1 MRNLAIALVAVFLVA
16 AGTFAPAAAP
26 GARADTAVAPK
37 VAIIVGPVE
46 SSTSSYRSYADAV
59 ASAALAYTPNVVK
72 VYSPNATWA
81 AVQAAVNGAS
91 IVVYL
96 GHGNGWPSPYP
107 NDPAY
112 TQKDGF
118 GLNTGTPSD
127 YTHIYYGEPSVST
140 LKYAPNAIV
149 LLNHLCYASGNS
161 EPQNADPTLAVAEQ
175 RVDNYAAGFLK
186 GGARAVIA
194 EGHGSLAPL
203 ITALFTTHQTV
214 YDAWQA
220 MPNAHGNTFS
230 FASTRTPGMTASMDP
245 DSPTGGYYR
254 SFTGS
259 LDLRTDDVTGA
270 SMTSTSEAPATL
282 QVPGAATAPAGAALY
297 ATSSLSGTP
306 TTSLSADTPVRVEQG
321 PDIASDASPD
331 PVLVKAIDGA
341 ATGWTDGN
349 QLVPQDSTPPQLW
362 SLDGP
367 LTFSP
372 NGNGQGDTLT
382 LRATFTEEVAWSFKV
397 TNTAGAVLATGSG
410 DGNVA
415 ILSWDGK
422 SAGAVVPDGSYQLK
436 ITATDPWG
444 NGPLEVTRT
453 VVVDTSIQLRLAG
466 TDRYATAAAVS
477 KAYVS
482 PGVGTVFVA
491 TGANF
496 PDALAGAA
504 AAGAMGAPILLVAQG
519 SVPTATATELTRLH
533 PAKIVILG
541 STGVVS
547 AAVASALGQ
556 YAASVTRLAGTD
568 RYATAAAVS
577 KAYVSP
583 GVGTVFVAT
592 GANFPDALAG
602 AAAAGAMGAPIL
614 LVAQGSVPTATATEL
629 TRLHPAKIVI
639 LGSTGVVSAAVASAL
654 GQYAASVTR
663 LAGTDRYATAAAVS
677 KAYVSPGVG
686 TVFVAT
692 GANFPD
698 ALAGAAAAGA
708 MGAPI
713 LLVAQGSVPTATAT
727 EIARLASRTIVIL
740 GGPSVVSDAVRTQ
753 LAALQPR

>member
-1 MRNLAIALVAVFLVA
+1 MRNLFIALVAVFLA
-16 AGTFAPAAAP
+16 ATGTFAPAAAP

-37 VAIIVGPVE
+37 VAVIVGPVE
-46 SSTSSYRSYADAV
+46 GSTTSYRSYADAV
-59 ASAALAYTPNVVK
+59 ASAALVYTPNVVK

-81 AVQAAVNGAS
+81 AVQAAVSGAS

-118 GLNTGTPSD
+118 GLNSASNPSD
-127 YTHIYYGEPSVST
+127 YSHIYYGEPSVSS

-161 EPQNADPTLAVAEQ
+161 EPGNPSPTLAVAEA

-203 ITALFTTHQTV
+203 ITALFTTHQAV

-270 SMTSTSEAPATL
+270 PMTPTDLSPATL
-282 QVPGAATAPAGAALY
+282 QVPGAATAPAGAVLY
-297 ATSSLSGTP
+297 PTSSLSGTP
-306 TTSLSADTPVRVEQG
+306 TTSLSADTPVRVEEK

-331 PVLVKAIDGA
+331 PVLVKAINGA
-341 ATGWTDGN
+341 AAGWTDGN
-349 QLVPQDSTPPQLW
+349 QLVPRDSTPPELW

-372 NGNGQGDTLT
+372 NGDGQGDTLT

-410 DGNVA
+410 DGSVG

-422 SAGAVVPDGSYQLK
+422 SAGAVVPDGSYRLE
-436 ITATDPWG
+436 ITAMDPWD
-444 NGPLEVTRT
+444 NGPLEVTKT
-453 VVVDTSIQLRLAG
+453 VVVNTSIQQRLAG
-466 TDRYATAAAVS
+466 SNRYATAAAVS

-482 PGVGTVFVA
+482 KVGGTVFVA

-519 SVPTATATELTRLH
+519 SVPTATATELTRLK

-547 AAVASALGQ
+547 DAVASDLGH
-556 YAASVTRLAGTD
+556 YAASVTRLAGSN

-577 KAYVSP
+577 KAYVSKVGRHRVRRHRRELPRRARRCRGRRGHGCPDPARRP
-583 GVGTVFVAT
+583 GLRAHSDGNRAH
-592 GANFPDALAG
+592 APQAG
-602 AAAAGAMGAPIL
+602 EDRHPGL
-614 LVAQGSVPTATATEL
+614 DRR
-629 TRLHPAKIVI
+629 RLRC
-639 LGSTGVVSAAVASAL
+639 GR
-654 GQYAASVTR
+654 Q
-663 LAGTDRYATAAAVS
+663 
-677 KAYVSPGVG
+677 
-686 TVFVAT
+686 
-692 GANFPD
+692 
-698 ALAGAAAAGA
+698 
-708 MGAPI
+708 
-713 LLVAQGSVPTATAT
+713 
-727 EIARLASRTIVIL
+727 
-740 GGPSVVSDAVRTQ
+740 
-753 LAALQPR
+753 